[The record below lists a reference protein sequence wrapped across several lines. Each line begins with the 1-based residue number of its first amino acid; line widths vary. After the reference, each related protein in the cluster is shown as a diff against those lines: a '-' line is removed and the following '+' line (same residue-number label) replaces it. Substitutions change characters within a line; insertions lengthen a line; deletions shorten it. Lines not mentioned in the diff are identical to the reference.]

1 MSSHSHIVNIHK
13 VDATHTKTQSD
24 HVAVEEPLEIQLV
37 SAGAEGAAAK
47 SVSITMRTPGHD
59 HELALGFL
67 YTEGIIDSYQQI
79 AAVESIGEIEAVS
92 GYKNIV
98 RVEIDAA
105 IDLQLERL
113 ERHFYTTSSCGV
125 CGKASLDALRVTGQK
140 SLAEQETTFPRQ
152 TLIEMPDRVRTL
164 QPLFSKTGGLH
175 AAAIFGSDGEIRV
188 VREDVGRHNAT
199 DKAIGAL
206 LASGEL
212 PGHQFGLLV
221 SGRASFELMQK
232 SLVAGIPFLA
242 AVGAP
247 SSLAVQ
253 MAVDFDMT
261 LVGFLRNNTFNIY
274 ANPQRISEGASTSGD

>member
-98 RVEIDAA
+98 R
-105 IDLQLERL
+105 
-113 ERHFYTTSSCGV
+113 
-125 CGKASLDALRVTGQK
+125 KQK
-140 SLAEQETTFPRQ
+140 S
-152 TLIEMPDRVRTL
+152 
-164 QPLFSKTGGLH
+164 
-175 AAAIFGSDGEIRV
+175 
-188 VREDVGRHNAT
+188 
-199 DKAIGAL
+199 
-206 LASGEL
+206 
-212 PGHQFGLLV
+212 
-221 SGRASFELMQK
+221 
-232 SLVAGIPFLA
+232 
-242 AVGAP
+242 
-247 SSLAVQ
+247 
-253 MAVDFDMT
+253 
-261 LVGFLRNNTFNIY
+261 
-274 ANPQRISEGASTSGD
+274 